1 MEEVAVVG
9 GDGRTPPCLRLRAA
23 AAPLVALPW
32 ELPLADWSAA
42 SAPLLDVP
50 LGASRHVVRIVHVA
64 DRLWALKEL
73 PRWAA
78 EREHAALAAMERRD
92 IPAVR
97 PAGLVTSDADG
108 DAVLVTEYLAD
119 SVLWR
124 TLLADVPGDGA
135 LHHAR
140 VRQAVAV
147 FLVDLHR
154 KGVFWGDCSLSNLLF
169 RRDGQVLQPV
179 LVDAET
185 AEVRG
190 SLTDGQRRHD
200 LEILSDNLAGG
211 LLDLAAERHRRLD
224 AEELVAQTRGVPA
237 QYAELWQA
245 LHEERTLPFV
255 ERHAAVADVRR
266 LNELGY
272 AVDEVRLT
280 SAGDGRDEVRLHT
293 VVAQRRHHATELLRL
308 TGLHVGEGQAA
319 VLLGDL
325 RSHGRSLPGD
335 SEVERA
341 RAWLEQVLHPA
352 VERLGAVL
360 PGPRDVVQDY
370 CDLLEVRWLLSER
383 AGRDVGDDEALQEL
397 AAGRIPAG
405 AAAELSL
412 ARTRGSVG
420 GRVPA

>member
-1 MEEVAVVG
+1 MVG
-9 GDGRTPPCLRLRAA
+9 RDARTPPCLRLRAA

-32 ELPLADWSAA
+32 QLPLADWSTA
-42 SAPLLDVP
+42 SAPVVDVP
-50 LGASRHVVRIVHVA
+50 LGASRHVVRIVLVG

-73 PRWAA
+73 PRWAG

-97 PAGLVTSDADG
+97 PAGLVTSDAQG
-108 DAVLVTEYLAD
+108 DAVLITEYLSD

-135 LHHAR
+135 LHHTR
-140 VRQAVAV
+140 VCEAVAV

-154 KGVFWGDCSLSNLLF
+154 RGVFWGDCSLSNLLF

-185 AEVRG
+185 AEVRT

-200 LEILSDNLAGG
+200 LEILQDNLAGG
-211 LLDLAAERHRRLD
+211 LLDLAAQRHRPLD
-224 AEELVAQTRGVPA
+224 GDELVEQARGVSARYA
-237 QYAELWQA
+237 QLWHA
-245 LHEERTLPFV
+245 LHEERTFPFV
-255 ERHAAVADVRR
+255 QRHDAAAEVSR

-280 SAGDGRDEVRLHT
+280 SAGDRDEVRLHT
-293 VVAQRRHHATELLRL
+293 IVAQRRHHATELLRL
-308 TGLHVGEGQAA
+308 TGLRVGEGQAT

-325 RSHGRSLPGD
+325 RSHGRTLPGAPELQVGR
-335 SEVERA
+335 S
-341 RAWLEQVLHPA
+341 WLEQVLHPA
-352 VERLGAVL
+352 VERLSAVL
-360 PGPRDVVQDY
+360 PGPRDAVQDY

-383 AGRDVGDDEALQEL
+383 AGRDVGDEQALREL
-397 AAGRIPAG
+397 GEGRVPAG

-412 ARTRGSVG
+412 ARTRGPVG

>member
-1 MEEVAVVG
+1 MG
-9 GDGRTPPCLRLRAA
+9 TDGRTPPCLRLRAA

-32 ELPLADWSAA
+32 EQPLADWTPAT
-42 SAPLLDVP
+42 APVLDVP
-50 LGASRHVVRIVHVA
+50 LGASRHVVRIVDVG

-78 EREHAALAAMERRD
+78 EREHAALVAMERRD

-97 PAGLVTSDADG
+97 PAGLVTSEADG
-108 DAVLVTEYLAD
+108 AAVLITEYLSD

-124 TLLADVPGDGA
+124 TLLGDVPGDGSR
-135 LHHAR
+135 HRAR
-140 VRQAVAV
+140 VCQAVAV

-154 KGVFWGDCSLSNLLF
+154 RGVFWGDCSLANLLF

-185 AEVRG
+185 AEVRAA
-190 SLTDGQRRHD
+190 LTDGQRRHD

-224 AEELVAQTRGVPA
+224 QDELVEQTRGVSA
-237 QYAELWQA
+237 HYSELWQA

-255 ERHAAVADVRR
+255 QRHAALADVGR

-293 VVAQRRHHATELLRL
+293 VVAQRRHHAGELLRL
-308 TGLHVGEGQAA
+308 TGLQVGEGQAA

-325 RSHGRSLPGD
+325 RSHGRALPPGVT
-335 SEVERA
+335 EVERA
-341 RAWLEQVLHPA
+341 RSWLEQVLQPA
-352 VERLGAVL
+352 VERLRAVL

-383 AGRDVGDDEALQEL
+383 AGRDVGDDEAVQEL
-397 AAGRIPAG
+397 VAGRVPAG
-405 AAAELSL
+405 AAAELGL
-412 ARTRGSVG
+412 TRTRVR
-420 GRVPA
+420 RVPA